1 MTHAEIAQLIE
12 QYRGGMGLIERA
24 LERVTDDNLDR
35 SDEGGWTPRMVI
47 HHLADSE
54 TNSYVRLRRLLAEPR
69 GTMIL
74 GYDEDRWSHTPALG
88 YATYPIADS
97 LAVLR
102 AVRAA
107 SANVLEHMT
116 AEDFEREGVHTQT
129 GRYTVRD
136 WLEIYVRHAHEHAE
150 QILRACGE
158 QKETDD

>member
-1 MTHAEIAQLIE
+1 MIDDALSGLIARYRAGMTHVDA
-12 QYRGGMGLIERA
+12 A
-24 LERVTDDNLDR
+24 LAKVSDVGLDR
-35 SDEGGWTPRMVI
+35 SDEGGWTPRMVV

-54 TNSYVRLRRLLAEPR
+54 TNSYVRLRRLLAEPH

-88 YATYPIADS
+88 YSTQPIETS

-107 SANVLEHMT
+107 TADLLERMT
-116 AEDFEREGVHTQT
+116 AQDFEREGVHTET

-136 WLEIYVRHAHEHAE
+136 WLDIYTRHAEEHAE
-150 QILRACGE
+150 QILRACSE
-158 QKETDD
+158 QT